1 MAAQKEIHVLN
12 WPEKELIKLPTALED
27 EIIACFRA
35 EQELMAQKHL
45 AQNLRNLL
53 NKSDQSQRALEMQLN
68 ITGGSVN
75 VSLGEE
81 LGFPEHNLTPLS
93 FEEEFNAPK
102 PNPSPYPKLHPPV
115 KKEQAEAALPEH
127 DITDVTSLH
136 SLEEG
141 CDSEDPA
148 QFSPHQKPCSLVK
161 TEFAYQETGPMMIS
175 NPATELVKLQGNISN
190 HPPKNETETIL
201 KILLMRGNKDFSKG
215 STCQRA
221 LVF

>member
-1 MAAQKEIHVLN
+1 MIWEKLAHPQLVAERIETLAKEEKKPFVKGITWESEMAAQKEIHVLN

-68 ITGGSVN
+68 IIGGSVN

-81 LGFPEHNLTPLS
+81 LGLPEHNLTPLS

-115 KKEQAEAALPEH
+115 KKE
-127 DITDVTSLH
+127 
-136 SLEEG
+136 
-141 CDSEDPA
+141 
-148 QFSPHQKPCSLVK
+148 
-161 TEFAYQETGPMMIS
+161 
-175 NPATELVKLQGNISN
+175 
-190 HPPKNETETIL
+190 
-201 KILLMRGNKDFSKG
+201 
-215 STCQRA
+215 
-221 LVF
+221 